1 MQLLPWI
8 LFSALILILV
18 SFDLFIFHRGN
29 KKPTVP
35 RALLFSSIW
44 IGISLLFNLWVYVTR
59 DTESALNFFAGYL
72 IEKSLSLDN
81 LFVFLLIFNYFQ
93 IESRWR
99 HKVLFWGILG
109 ALVLRAVF
117 IIGGVVLVNKFDW
130 ILYVFGLFLMISAI
144 KLAKDKDKEMNP
156 ENNWAI
162 IFLKKWFPVTHENPK
177 GAFLVRKNGVT
188 YVTTLLLALVS
199 VETTDVIFALDSIPA
214 IFAITRDPFIIYTSN
229 IFAILGLRSL
239 YFAIDALLEL
249 FHHLHYG
256 LSFILFMIGTKM
268 LLKDIIHF
276 PIYATLSLIILAL
289 GISIVASLYYPK
301 KGQSSQ
307 KTDSSTEKQN
317 RK

>member
-8 LFSALILILV
+8 LFSALILLLL
-18 SFDLFIFHRGN
+18 SLDLFVFNRGN
-29 KKPTVP
+29 KKITVS
-35 RALLFSSIW
+35 RALLFSGFW
-44 IGISLLFNLWVYVTR
+44 ITISLLFNLWIYFDR
-59 DTESALNFFAGYL
+59 GSEAALNFFAGYL

-93 IESRWR
+93 IEPRWR

-117 IIGGVVLVNKFDW
+117 IIGGVALVSKFDW
-130 ILYVFGLFLMISAI
+130 ILYIFGFFLMFSAI
-144 KLAKDKDKEMNP
+144 KLAKDKDKEMLP
-156 ENNWAI
+156 ENNWMIVA
-162 IFLKKWFPVTHENPK
+162 LKKWLPVTHENPK

-188 YVTTLLLALVS
+188 YATTLLLALVS

-239 YFAIDALLEL
+239 YFAMDSLIQL

-256 LSFILFMIGTKM
+256 LAFILFMIGTKM
-268 LLKDIIHF
+268 LLKDVVHF
-276 PIYATLSLIILAL
+276 SIYVTLCLIVLAL
-289 GISIVASLYYPK
+289 GISIGASLLYPK
-301 KGQSSQ
+301 KP
-307 KTDSSTEKQN
+307 
-317 RK
+317 